1 MSYILDNNK
10 EEDEKEEK
18 DKEKEK
24 GGGGISEKL
33 LKARKIVISSEVDS
47 KLASRVTNQLLVLEE
62 DNPDEPITIFI
73 NSPGGEIFSGF
84 AIFDMMHYV
93 KPIIKTVVI
102 GFAASMGSILA
113 LGAEPGHRFALPNA
127 MFLIHQPLI
136 SGVYRG
142 SAADIEIQ
150 AKEMINTK
158 NRIINLYVEA
168 TGKTPEEIKADIDRD
183 FWLTSDQALKYGPK
197 ALIDKVITSKD
208 DLAV

>member
-1 MSYILDNNK
+1 MFNYLNNK
-10 EEDEKEEK
+10 EKEDEKEGEK
-18 DKEKEK
+18 DKA
-24 GGGGISEKL
+24 GSMSDKL
-33 LKARKIVISSEVDS
+33 LKARKIIISSEVDS
-47 KLASRVTNQLLVLEE
+47 KLANKVVNQLLLLEE
-62 DNPDEPITIFI
+62 DDPEKPITIFI

-84 AIFDMMHYV
+84 AIFDMMKFV

-113 LGAEPGHRFALPNA
+113 LGAEHGHRYALTNA

-158 NRIINLYVEA
+158 NRIINLYVES
-168 TGKTPEEIKADIDRD
+168 TGKTYDEIKKDIDRD
-183 FWLTSDQALKYGPK
+183 FWMTAEQAAKYGPK
-197 ALIDKVITSKD
+197 ALIDKVITSTSE
-208 DLAV
+208 LE